1 MKPDYQQLVNE
12 INLAIEKGDLDFVAA
27 HVSDDIR
34 WEISGQDKPITGK
47 ADFMQCYIDTPFK
60 DGSVKIK
67 VTNVLIDGEK
77 AAAEGTM
84 EAETLDGKAFQM
96 RFCDIYYFE
105 GDKIKQMSSYLDT
118 EVPIVKN

>member
-1 MKPDYQQLVNE
+1 
-12 INLAIEKGDLDFVAA
+12 
-27 HVSDDIR
+27 
-34 WEISGQDKPITGK
+34 
-47 ADFMQCYIDTPFK
+47 
-60 DGSVKIK
+60 
-67 VTNVLIDGEK
+67 
-77 AAAEGTM
+77 M